1 MKLVRASRLRE
12 AERAAIAAGA
22 ADGGAMMRRAG
33 AELARET
40 ASAARAAGLGGCGV
54 AVFCGAGNNGGDG
67 FHAAACLAADG
78 FRPVVF
84 FAGDAAKMSP
94 ETAACR
100 ARAERK
106 GIEVV
111 PVRAEEAFA
120 GPLLPVAVDALLGT
134 GAGGNLRGAVRR
146 CAEFLEETAGTRRA
160 TVAADVPTGYDAEA
174 GTVAPD
180 GLFVRADV
188 TVAMGWPKAGME
200 TAAGRE
206 ACGSIR
212 VTDIGFPEAFR
223 VAAEEGAAD
232 VEAITEAE
240 ARRVVPRRKA
250 ESHKGDYGRVFL
262 FAGSARYPGAGV
274 LAAEGAL
281 RSGAGIVQVHAAE
294 PERAAALA
302 ARVPAAV
309 VNGAGPGGKADSILA
324 GPGLEA
330 DAARAAFAAVEASGR
345 PCALVLDAGALGNV
359 EAERIARL
367 AAAGRPVVLTPHA
380 GELARLAGCT
390 AARVAADPAAV
401 ARAVAGKTG
410 AVVVAKGNRTLVAA
424 PDGRMAVNLTGNAGR
439 ACGGSGDVLAGYLAG
454 LLARCGGAA
463 AEAFAVARAAVWRHG
478 AAGDLAAFRF
488 GREAMQ
494 AGDLPAFLA
503 GW

>member
-1 MKLVRASRLRE
+1 
-12 AERAAIAAGA
+12 
-22 ADGGAMMRRAG
+22 MMRRAG
-33 AELARET
+33 AALARET

-84 FAGDAAKMSP
+84 FAGDAGKMSP
-94 ETAACR
+94 ETAACH

-146 CAEFLEETAGTRRA
+146 CAEFLAETAGLRRA

-180 GLFVRADV
+180 GLFVRTDV

-200 TAAGRE
+200 TAAGRDV
-206 ACGSIR
+206 CGSIR
-212 VTDIGFPEAFR
+212 VADIGFPEACR
-223 VAAEEGAAD
+223 GAAEEGAAE

-240 ARRVVPRRKA
+240 ARAVGGRRAA

-262 FAGSARYPGAGV
+262 FAGSAAYPGAGV
-274 LAAEGAL
+274 LAAEAAL
-281 RSGAGIVQVHAAE
+281 RSGAGIVQVHTAE

-309 VNGAGPGGKADSILA
+309 VNAAEPGARTDAVLV

-330 DAARAAFAAVEASGR
+330 DAARAAFAAVEAMGR

-367 AAAGRPVVLTPHA
+367 AASGWRVVLTPHG
-380 GELARLAGCT
+380 GELARLAGG
-390 AARVAADPAAV
+390 VAADRAATAREV
-401 ARAVAGKTG
+401 ARRTG
-410 AVVVAKGNRTLVAA
+410 AVVVAKGNRTLVVA
-424 PDGRMAVNLTGNAGR
+424 PDGRMAVNLTGNAGM

-478 AAGDLAAFRF
+478 AAGDVAAFRF
-488 GREAMQ
+488 GQEAMQ